1 MILFVHYLQT
11 FSFSSSFSSF
21 VRSFFSF
28 FHSFISSFSIL
39 FRTFAPMIAILLSI
53 VLLFAPLYLHAEGVD
68 KASASPR
75 VFQLPVNCDGRTVM
89 VTFLRGKGQE
99 RHALVGCNTYG
110 KPAID
115 TTTVG
120 RIIIPDSIT
129 APNGKRYWVKGIS
142 RHAFAY
148 CSRVT
153 EVVMPETMTDIGDQ
167 AFIGCTSLTQITLP
181 RNLVVIYPAAF
192 RDCPSLNLIRFRS
205 RKAVAVYADIFDQST
220 IDKAILM
227 IPAGTSDTFKNSLVW
242 GLFRYRME
250 DYDL

>member
-1 MILFVHYLQT
+1 
-11 FSFSSSFSSF
+11 
-21 VRSFFSF
+21 
-28 FHSFISSFSIL
+28 
-39 FRTFAPMIAILLSI
+39 MIAILLSI
-53 VLLFAPLYLHAEGVD
+53 FLFLMPLHLHAEGVD

-75 VFQLPVNCDGRTVM
+75 VFQLPINCDGRTVM
-89 VTFLRGKGQE
+89 ITFLCGKGSE
-99 RHALVGCNTYG
+99 KHALVGCNTYG

-129 APNGKRYWVKGIS
+129 APNGIRYWVKGIS

-167 AFIGCTSLTQITLP
+167 SFIGCKSLTQITLP
-181 RNLVVIYPAAF
+181 RSLVVIYPAAF
-192 RDCPSLNLIRFRS
+192 RDCPSLNLIRLRS
-205 RKAVAVYADIFDQST
+205 RSGLYVYSDIFDKST

>member
-1 MILFVHYLQT
+1 
-11 FSFSSSFSSF
+11 
-21 VRSFFSF
+21 
-28 FHSFISSFSIL
+28 
-39 FRTFAPMIAILLSI
+39 MIAILLSI
-53 VLLFAPLYLHAEGVD
+53 FLFLMPLHLHAEGKDSVLTN
-68 KASASPR
+68 PR

-129 APNGKRYWVKGIS
+129 APNGIRYWVKGIS

-148 CSRVT
+148 CSRLT
-153 EVVMPETMTDIGDQ
+153 EVVMPKTMTDIGDQ
-167 AFIGCTSLTQITLP
+167 SFLGCTSLTQITFP
-181 RNLVVIYPAAF
+181 RNLIVIYPAAF
-192 RDCPSLNLIRFRS
+192 RNCPSLNLIRLHCQ
-205 RKAVAVYADIFDQST
+205 KGVTVYADIFDQST
-220 IDKAILM
+220 IEKAVLM
-227 IPAGTSDTFKNSLVW
+227 IPAGSSDIYKNSLVW

>member
-1 MILFVHYLQT
+1 MN
-11 FSFSSSFSSF
+11 
-21 VRSFFSF
+21 
-28 FHSFISSFSIL
+28 
-39 FRTFAPMIAILLSI
+39 AILLSI
-53 VLLFAPLYLHAEGVD
+53 FLFLMPLHLHAEGVD

-75 VFQLPVNCDGRTVM
+75 VFQLPINCDGRTVM
-89 VTFLRGKGQE
+89 ITFLRGKGQE

-129 APNGKRYWVKGIS
+129 APNGIRYWVKGIS

-167 AFIGCTSLTQITLP
+167 SFIGCTSLTQITLP
-181 RNLVVIYPAAF
+181 RSLVVIYPAAF
-192 RDCPSLNLIRFRS
+192 RDCPSLNLIRLRS
-205 RKAVAVYADIFDQST
+205 RSGLYVYSDIFDKST

>member
-1 MILFVHYLQT
+1 
-11 FSFSSSFSSF
+11 
-21 VRSFFSF
+21 
-28 FHSFISSFSIL
+28 
-39 FRTFAPMIAILLSI
+39 MIAILLSI
-53 VLLFAPLYLHAEGVD
+53 VLLFTPFYLRAEGKDSVLTN
-68 KASASPR
+68 PR

-89 VTFLRGKGQE
+89 ITFLRGKGSE

-129 APNGKRYWVKGIS
+129 APNGIRYWVKGIS

-148 CSRVT
+148 CSRLT
-153 EVVMPETMTDIGDQ
+153 EVVMPKTMTDIGDQ
-167 AFIGCTSLTQITLP
+167 SFLGCTSLTQITFP
-181 RNLVVIYPAAF
+181 RNLIVIYPAAF
-192 RDCPSLNLIRFRS
+192 RNCPSLNLIRLHC
-205 RKAVAVYADIFDQST
+205 RKGVNVYADIFDQST
-220 IDKAILM
+220 IDKAVLM
-227 IPAGTSDTFKNSLVW
+227 IPAGSSDIYKNSLVW

>member
-1 MILFVHYLQT
+1 
-11 FSFSSSFSSF
+11 
-21 VRSFFSF
+21 
-28 FHSFISSFSIL
+28 
-39 FRTFAPMIAILLSI
+39 MIAILLSI
-53 VLLFAPLYLHAEGVD
+53 FLFLMPLHLHAEGVD

-75 VFQLPVNCDGRTVM
+75 VFQLPINCDGRTVM
-89 VTFLRGKGQE
+89 ITFLRGKGQE

-129 APNGKRYWVKGIS
+129 APNGIRYWVKGIS
-142 RHAFAY
+142 
-148 CSRVT
+148 
-153 EVVMPETMTDIGDQ
+153 P
-167 AFIGCTSLTQITLP
+167 FIGCTSLTQITLP

-192 RDCPSLNLIRFRS
+192 RDCPSLNLIRLRS
-205 RKAVAVYADIFDQST
+205 RSGLYVYSDIFDKST

>member
-1 MILFVHYLQT
+1 
-11 FSFSSSFSSF
+11 
-21 VRSFFSF
+21 
-28 FHSFISSFSIL
+28 
-39 FRTFAPMIAILLSI
+39 MIAILLSI
-53 VLLFAPLYLHAEGVD
+53 FLFLMPLHLHAEGVD

-89 VTFLRGKGQE
+89 ITFLRGKGQE

-129 APNGKRYWVKGIS
+129 APNGIRYWVKGIS

-167 AFIGCTSLTQITLP
+167 SFIGFTSLTQITLP

-192 RDCPSLNLIRFRS
+192 RDCPSLNLIRLRS
-205 RKAVAVYADIFDQST
+205 RSGLYVYSDIFDKST

>member
-1 MILFVHYLQT
+1 M
-11 FSFSSSFSSF
+11 
-21 VRSFFSF
+21 
-28 FHSFISSFSIL
+28 
-39 FRTFAPMIAILLSI
+39 
-53 VLLFAPLYLHAEGVD
+53 PLHLHAEGVD

-89 VTFLRGKGQE
+89 ITFLRGKGQE

-120 RIIIPDSIT
+120 RIIIPDSIA
-129 APNGKRYWVKGIS
+129 APNGIRYWVKGIS

-167 AFIGCTSLTQITLP
+167 AFIGCKSLTQITLP
-181 RNLVVIYPAAF
+181 RSLVVIYPAAF
-192 RDCPSLNLIRFRS
+192 RDCPSLNLIRLRS
-205 RKAVAVYADIFDQST
+205 RSGLYVYSDIFDKST

>member
-1 MILFVHYLQT
+1 MMMFVLSLILF
-11 FSFSSSFSSF
+11 F
-21 VRSFFSF
+21 V
-28 FHSFISSFSIL
+28 
-39 FRTFAPMIAILLSI
+39 
-53 VLLFAPLYLHAEGVD
+53 PLHLHADGVD
-68 KASASPR
+68 KEQAKKT
-75 VFQLPVNCDGRTVM
+75 VFQLPITCDGRTVM
-89 VTFLRGKGQE
+89 VTFKRGVGYE
-99 RHALVGCNTYG
+99 THALVGCNNYG

-148 CSRVT
+148 CSRLT
-153 EVVMPETMTDIGDQ
+153 EVVLPETLTDIGDQ
-167 AFIGCTSLTQITLP
+167 SFLGCKSLTKITLP

-192 RDCPSLNLIRFRS
+192 RDCPSLNLIRLRS
-205 RKAVAVYADIFDQST
+205 RSGLYVYSDIFDKST
-220 IDKAILM
+220 IDNAILM

>member
-1 MILFVHYLQT
+1 
-11 FSFSSSFSSF
+11 
-21 VRSFFSF
+21 
-28 FHSFISSFSIL
+28 
-39 FRTFAPMIAILLSI
+39 MIAILLSI
-53 VLLFAPLYLHAEGVD
+53 FLFLMPLHLHADGVD
-68 KASASPR
+68 KEQAKKT
-75 VFQLPVNCDGRTVM
+75 VFQLPITCDGRTVM
-89 VTFLRGKGQE
+89 VTFKRGVGYEK
-99 RHALVGCNTYG
+99 HALVGCNTYG

-115 TTTVG
+115 TTTTG

-148 CSRVT
+148 CSRLT
-153 EVVMPETMTDIGDQ
+153 EVVLPETLTDIGDQ
-167 AFIGCTSLTQITLP
+167 SFIGCKSLTQITLP

-227 IPAGTSDTFKNSLVW
+227 IPAGTSDIFKNSLVW

>member
-1 MILFVHYLQT
+1 MN
-11 FSFSSSFSSF
+11 
-21 VRSFFSF
+21 
-28 FHSFISSFSIL
+28 
-39 FRTFAPMIAILLSI
+39 AILLSI
-53 VLLFAPLYLHAEGVD
+53 VLLLMPLHLHAEGEN
-68 KASASPR
+68 KELPSPR

-89 VTFLRGKGQE
+89 ITFLRGKGQE

-227 IPAGTSDTFKNSLVW
+227 IPAGTSDIFKNSLVW